1 MAVGN
6 KIQTEAGKE
15 KGVEMSIR
23 VYLSGKITGLEKEV
37 YTKTFA
43 RAEQHY
49 LSAGYEVINPVKIGE
64 ALLSLNPKAKYE
76 DFMIRD
82 LEALSTCTHIA
93 LLEGWEDSKGAL
105 REKKEAEKLGL
116 EIMQYK
122 ELGVKK

>member
-6 KIQTEAGKE
+6 KIQTKAGSKE
-15 KGVEMSIR
+15 EIQMVR

-49 LSAGYEVINPVKIGE
+49 LSAGYEVVNPVKIGE